1 MRFDGLVHSPF
12 TISEGVEV
20 DLLIVQGD
28 GIGPEITSATRK
40 NQKMSD
46 AAAVFTRA
54 VNRLIGS
61 PDTRTRDLG
70 GRLGTKAFADA
81 VARSVLNE
89 KA

>member
-1 MRFDGLVHSPF
+1 M
-12 TISEGVEV
+12 

-54 VNRLIGS
+54 VNRLIGC
-61 PDTRTRDLG
+61 PETRTRDLG
-70 GRLGTKAFADA
+70 GRLGMKAFAEA
-81 VARSVLNE
+81 VAKAVLDE
-89 KA
+89 KSK